1 MNRKL
6 KKIEEFVNANESII
20 DLKIKTNALADML
33 STEEEF
39 YKLSCRMRESGRF
52 IKTQNRNGRIH
63 IINSD
68 SSNIRDEYYANH
80 IESKR
85 TYARFFNNLP
95 ALMEQYPNHCW
106 YFVTLT
112 IHDCH
117 VNEVGQTLS
126 MLNKAFQRLLQGDKF
141 SRYFK
146 QKSKEECGYYK
157 ILEVSQADFSHLC
170 RPHIH
175 AIFHLPKKSSYS
187 RNYISQNTLINLWNT
202 ALNIN
207 NDEYKYVKDVTIE
220 RINYKDNHEQIINIC
235 NVSSYMIRNK
245 LDLLRDKD
253 FTLEY
258 LRQIHAKNLC
268 SSGGTLKGINKN
280 NSNYVK
286 EEMDSD
292 NINVLKFNDY
302 SSKYKLVTPSS

>member
-6 KKIEEFVNANESII
+6 KKIEKFVNANESII

-52 IKTQNRNGRIH
+52 IKTQTRNGRIH
-63 IINSD
+63 IKNSD

-85 TYARFFNNLP
+85 TFARFFNNLP
-95 ALMEQYPNHCW
+95 VVMEQYPNHCW

-112 IHDCH
+112 IHDCSVH
-117 VNEVGQTLS
+117 DVGKSLNR
-126 MLNKAFQRLLQGDKF
+126 LNKAFQNLLRGDKF

-146 QKSKEECGYYK
+146 QNSKEKCGYYK
-157 ILEVSQADFSHLC
+157 VLEVSQSDFSHLC
-170 RPHIH
+170 RPHVH

-187 RNYISQNTLINLWNT
+187 SNYISQDTLIKLWNI
-202 ALNIN
+202 ALNV
-207 NDEYKYVKDVTIE
+207 DDKYVKDVTIE

-235 NVSSYMIRNK
+235 NIGSYMIRNK

-253 FTLEY
+253 FTCEY
-258 LRQIHAKNLC
+258 LRQIRHKNLC
-268 SSGGTLKGINKN
+268 SSAGTLKGINKN

>member
-1 MNRKL
+1 
-6 KKIEEFVNANESII
+6 
-20 DLKIKTNALADML
+20 
-33 STEEEF
+33 
-39 YKLSCRMRESGRF
+39 MRESGRF

-85 TYARFFNNLP
+85 TFARFFNNLP
-95 ALMEQYPNHCW
+95 VVMEQYPNHCW

-112 IHDCH
+112 IHDCSVH
-117 VNEVGQTLS
+117 DVGKSLNR
-126 MLNKAFQRLLQGDKF
+126 LNKAFQNLLRGDKF

-146 QKSKEECGYYK
+146 QNSKEKCGYYK
-157 ILEVSQADFSHLC
+157 VLEVSQSDFSHLC
-170 RPHIH
+170 RPHVH

-187 RNYISQNTLINLWNT
+187 SNYISQDTLIKLWNI
-202 ALNIN
+202 ALNV
-207 NDEYKYVKDVTIE
+207 DDKYVKDVTIE

-235 NVSSYMIRNK
+235 NIGSYMIRNK

-253 FTLEY
+253 FTCEY
-258 LRQIHAKNLC
+258 LRQIRHKNLC
-268 SSGGTLKGINKN
+268 SSAGTLKGINKN